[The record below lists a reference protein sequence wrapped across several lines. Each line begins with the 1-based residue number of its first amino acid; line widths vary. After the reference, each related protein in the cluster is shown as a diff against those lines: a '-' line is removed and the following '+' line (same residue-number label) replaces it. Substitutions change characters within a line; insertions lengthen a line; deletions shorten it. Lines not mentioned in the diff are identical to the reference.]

1 MIGAAVTKSKYR
13 PADMLY
19 LLIINKITS
28 FKHCGAVVCVSANE
42 GGSAAT
48 SPHFS
53 TARYPYMLGRSNKQK
68 VGRIAPY
75 SGYSLSNIAF
85 KQRPFSLFRADA
97 N

>member
-42 GGSAAT
+42 GGFSCYISA
-48 SPHFS
+48 
-53 TARYPYMLGRSNKQK
+53 LLNC
-68 VGRIAPY
+68 
-75 SGYSLSNIAF
+75 
-85 KQRPFSLFRADA
+85 
-97 N
+97 